1 MDKLWNFI
9 MIPFGY
15 IMKFGYDFLGN
26 YGLALFLYAL
36 VTKILLFPLSMKQQK
51 SQLGMVRMRPYQ
63 DALMKKYGNNK
74 QKYQEELMRLYE
86 REGYSPMSSCLPT
99 LIQLPVIM
107 LIYNIVR
114 RPLSYVV
121 GWNMAKLKE
130 MAQPI
135 VDANPDAFKNIGENL
150 QNIKNF
156 ELQLL
161 PYFQESGTVDISTK
175 FLGLDL
181 THTPNQFKTVGWL
194 ILLIPVVAGATSWLV
209 SFVSQKLNSATTDPQ
224 AAKSMR
230 TMNIVMPLLSA
241 WMSYTFTAGLGIYW
255 IASNILAIAQTFILH
270 KMYDPKKVLAEV
282 EEKIA
287 KEKEAEKEK
296 RRAAA
301 EKRALSNN
309 KNSKKKRAMNAQLTQ
324 PEETDEG
331 VTDTEK
337 EN

>member
-1 MDKLWNFI
+1 MSIWDYI
-9 MIPFGY
+9 MVPFGY

-63 DALMKKYGNNK
+63 EQLMKKYGNNK

-99 LIQLPVIM
+99 LIQLPIIM

-114 RPLSYVV
+114 RPLSYIA
-121 GWNMAKLKE
+121 GWDLEKLKE
-130 MAQPI
+130 MAKP
-135 VDANPDAFKNIGENL
+135 VVEANADAFKNIGENL
-150 QNIKNF
+150 ERVKDF
-156 ELQLL
+156 ELQLM
-161 PYFQESGTVDISTK
+161 PYLQESGAVDINTK
-175 FLGLDL
+175 FLGIDL
-181 THTPNQFKTVGWL
+181 TRVPSEFKEVGWV
-194 ILLIPVVAGATSWLV
+194 ILLIPAVAGITSWLV
-209 SFVSQKLNSATTDPQ
+209 SFVSQKLNAMTTPADQQSAG
-224 AAKSMR
+224 SLRM
-230 TMNIVMPLLSA
+230 MNIVMPLLSL
-241 WMSYTFTAGLGIYW
+241 WMSYTFTAGLGVYW
-255 IASNILAIAQTFILH
+255 IASNILAIGQTFILH
-270 KMYDPKKVLAEV
+270 RMYDPKKVLAEV

-287 KEKEAEKEK
+287 REKEAEKEK

-309 KNSKKKRAMNAQLTQ
+309 KNSKKKRAMKAQITA
-324 PEETDEG
+324 ENNDG